1 MCDNHIQNFFA
12 ESQLTANQFILSVLL
27 NLIIIDLEKTQQC
40 NNESTLPALL
50 CKLACTEMSVCLQLH
65 VSFRVHSLLFARWL
79 RVSHLIVLPK
89 VAASNCVRVL
99 TMRACFVDEI
109 AEVEQGGPGSQ
120 VLNEPLREREEGKQM
135 NNILLALITTINS
148 LTAKAQLLQHPVE

>member
-1 MCDNHIQNFFA
+1 MCNNHIQNFFA
-12 ESQLTANQFILSVLL
+12 ESQLTANQFTLSVLL
-27 NLIIIDLEKTQQC
+27 NLIITDLEKSQQC
-40 NNESTLPALL
+40 NNESRLPGLR
-50 CKLACTEMSVCLQLH
+50 CKQACMEMSVCLQLR

-99 TMRACFVDEI
+99 TMRACFVDEV

-120 VLNEPLREREEGKQM
+120 VLNEPLREREREEGKQM
-135 NNILLALITTINS
+135 NSILLALITTINS
-148 LTAKAQLLQHPVE
+148 FIAKAQLLQ

>member
-1 MCDNHIQNFFA
+1 MCDNHIQKFFA

-27 NLIIIDLEKTQQC
+27 NLIITDLEKAQC
-40 NNESTLPALL
+40 NNESRLPALR
-50 CKLACTEMSVCLQLH
+50 CKRACTEMSVCLQLH
-65 VSFRVHSLLFARWL
+65 VSFRVHSLLYARWL

-120 VLNEPLREREEGKQM
+120 VLNEPLRERERERKESRR
-135 NNILLALITTINS
+135 TTFY
-148 LTAKAQLLQHPVE
+148 